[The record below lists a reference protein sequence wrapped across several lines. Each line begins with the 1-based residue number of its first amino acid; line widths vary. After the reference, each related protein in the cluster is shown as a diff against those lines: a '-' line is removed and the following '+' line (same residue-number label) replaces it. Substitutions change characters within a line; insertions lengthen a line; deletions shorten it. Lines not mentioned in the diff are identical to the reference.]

1 MLLSEARQ
9 EATLLRR
16 LCGQTGG
23 SGVRLS
29 CSTERGGA
37 RHAGWGTPGLQSE
50 MQKRGARPLPH
61 PSRRAHP
68 NQHSTAVLPR
78 PAETVAPGPPVLF
91 VLIWPL
97 LEARWRGG
105 VLRQQSSSWPRESA
119 TSTDHSLPPWCVT
132 LSEPTLC
139 WADWCGWDFQMAQL
153 GLFTQLG
160 FVDGL
165 PGLCCQIAL
174 GSNPG
179 SEL

>member
-9 EATLLRR
+9 EATLLRW

-29 CSTERGGA
+29 CSMEREGA
-37 RHAGWGTPGLQSE
+37 RHAGWGTPDVLSE
-50 MQKRGARPLPH
+50 MQKTGARLLPH

-78 PAETVAPGPPVLF
+78 PCCVETAAPGPPVLF
-91 VLIWPL
+91 VLTWPFP
-97 LEARWRGG
+97 EARWRGG
-105 VLRQQSSSWPRESA
+105 VLCQQSSSWPREST

-139 WADWCGWDFQMAQL
+139 WADWCG
-153 GLFTQLG
+153 
-160 FVDGL
+160 
-165 PGLCCQIAL
+165 
-174 GSNPG
+174 
-179 SEL
+179 